1 MSSENIFMYVDE
13 TGTDQKSKILAIA
26 CIITRDPNYLKNS
39 LEKLKQ
45 DLLKDNRIRDIPS
58 IKNLEG
64 KGFHYCEDHFE
75 VISVV
80 IDLIS
85 KLPFE
90 AYIYYTHKEHDYC
103 PSNNFEWYDQLFG
116 KLMYDRIQ
124 NHQKSSINI
133 CFEQHG
139 KSFKREED
147 LKKIVARLIYKSEFK
162 GVGDFSFFP
171 LVRSAGKEES
181 CLAIADYVAAIF
193 KNHENS
199 LKDLGEAKLQS
210 NPSSQESR
218 YFSMLRPKIRV
229 IHNYGTGE
237 FFTRSNPFP

>member
-1 MSSENIFMYVDE
+1 MYVDE

-26 CIITRDPNYLKNS
+26 CIITRDPDYLKDS
-39 LEKLKQ
+39 LEKFKQ
-45 DLLKDNRIRDIPS
+45 ALLKDNRIKDIPS

-75 VISVV
+75 IIPLV
-80 IDLIS
+80 IDLIA

-90 AYIYYTHKEHDYC
+90 AYIYYIHKEHDFC

-124 NHQKSSINI
+124 NHQKASINI

-139 KSFKREED
+139 KPSKREEE
-147 LKKIVARLIYKSEFK
+147 LRKILARLIYKSEVK

-171 LVRSAGKEES
+171 SVRSAGKEES

-193 KNHENS
+193 KNHENA
-199 LKDLGEAKLQS
+199 LKDLGEYKLQS

-237 FFTRSNPFP
+237 FFTRRNPFP